1 MMKKVSIL
9 LLAVLMVLSMAACG
23 TGKYK
28 VKEFSA
34 AASQLEAAGY
44 TVETITDADALAA
57 YAAEGLQAV
66 VLAAAGG
73 DFAEAPDDMDLTT
86 YKICEIY
93 YFETADQAKA
103 YWNTNDFQMEHQAWS
118 DAYYHEE
125 LRYYYSY
132 NGAVVTAG
140 LDEALKNCE

>member
-1 MMKKVSIL
+1 MKKVSIL
-9 LLAVLMVLSMAACG
+9 FLAVVMLFGMTACG

-28 VKEFSA
+28 VKEASE

-44 TVETITDADALAA
+44 TVETIADAEAVAA
-57 YAAEGLQAV
+57 YDAEGLQTV
-66 VLAAAGG
+66 VLAALGG
-73 DFAEAPDDMDLTT
+73 DFAEAPDGLDLTT

-103 YWNTNDFQMEHQAWS
+103 YWTTNAFQMAHQAWS
-118 DAYYHEE
+118 DAYYLEE

-132 NGAVVTAG
+132 NGTVVTAG
-140 LDEALKNCE
+140 LDETLKNCE